1 MTTRT
6 VKWPWIL
13 VAGVVLF
20 DQLTKQIVKASFT
33 LNESRP
39 VLGDFFRLTYIHNTG
54 GAFGVQLGTPL
65 FYLVSSAMII
75 GILVLY
81 FFTSRAAIGWSG
93 VSLSLVLGG
102 AIGNLIDRIAYGK
115 VIDFLDFEFFD
126 IAIRPCKLLFWQF
139 PGYQLERWPIFNIA
153 DSAVTC
159 GILLL
164 LATTLVIPRKS
175 PSQVTPVSVTP
186 PAQSG

>member
-1 MTTRT
+1 M
-6 VKWPWIL
+6 VAL
-13 VAGVVLF
+13 VVAL
-20 DQLTKQIVKASFT
+20 DQLTKFLVKASFA

-65 FYLVSSAMII
+65 FYLVSSALII

-81 FFTSRAAIGWSG
+81 FQKFHAVLGWTG
-93 VSLSLVLGG
+93 VSLALVLGG

-115 VIDFLDFEFFD
+115 VVDFLDFEFFN
-126 IAIRPCKLLFWQF
+126 ISIRPFKLLFWQF

-164 LATTLVIPRKS
+164 LATSLVGSKKS
-175 PSQVTPVSVTP
+175 QTHEALAPTTP
-186 PAQSG
+186 PT